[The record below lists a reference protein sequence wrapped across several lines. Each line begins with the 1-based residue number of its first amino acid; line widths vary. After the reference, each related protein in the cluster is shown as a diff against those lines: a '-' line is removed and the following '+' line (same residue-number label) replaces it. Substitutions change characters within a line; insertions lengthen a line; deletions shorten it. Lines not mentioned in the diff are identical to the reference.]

1 MSFFIGIKSCAKLYK
16 LCSSIS
22 GNMSKLKGIT
32 VKKNDNFSE
41 WYTQVVQKA
50 ELADIRY
57 DVQGFIVHM
66 PWATRITRKIY
77 EYFEEAVEADSHEP
91 MLLPTVIPE
100 ESLKKEQEHAG
111 FMPEVFWV
119 TEAGTQKLE
128 RKFALRPTG
137 ETQIYPMYSLWI
149 RSHNDLPFKRYQSR
163 ITTFRNEMQTR
174 PFLRGREFLF
184 FETHD
189 VFETHESAMEQI
201 KKDMSMMT
209 DVVQNKLF
217 IPFVFLKRPQW
228 DKFLG
233 ADNTFT
239 SDTLNPDGKRVQISS
254 THDLGQNFAKPFNVK
269 FTSRDGKEQYAY
281 QTCFGPGIWRILASI
296 IAIHGDDN
304 GLVLPFE
311 LAPIQVVIIPILFS
325 SKQNESK
332 KIAAYCSTLRM
343 QLQKSGYRVHFDARD
358 HISPGEKYNI
368 WELKGVPLRI
378 EIGPREAASK
388 TVTITRRTDRERIQ
402 TKAVIKEITKQSK
415 VVDKHVREHAQHY
428 FKNNTASASSL
439 SDVKKILEQHRG
451 FVLAPFCSTEKDGK
465 LCADELK
472 AETTAYIC
480 GTPLQEKKPKN
491 STCIVCKKPAQHIV
505 YIAKSI

>member
-1 MSFFIGIKSCAKLYK
+1 MSDKTE
-16 LCSSIS
+16 
-22 GNMSKLKGIT
+22 KGIT
-32 VKKNDNFSE
+32 VKKSENFSD
-41 WYTQVVQKA
+41 WFTQVVQKA

-57 DVQGFIVHM
+57 NVQGFIVHL
-66 PWATRITRKIY
+66 PWAMKIARKMY
-77 EYFEEAVEADSHEP
+77 QFFEDAVEADGHEP
-91 MLLPTVIPE
+91 MLFPTVIAE
-100 ESLKKEQEHAG
+100 ENLKKEEEHAG
-111 FMPEVFWV
+111 FIPEVFWV
-119 TEAGTQKLE
+119 TEAGSEKLE
-128 RKFALRPTG
+128 RKLALRPTG
-137 ETQIYPMYSLWI
+137 ETQIYPMYSLWV
-149 RSHNDLPFKRYQSR
+149 RSYNDLPFKRYQSR
-163 ITTFRNEMQTR
+163 MTVFRNEMNTR
-174 PFLRGREFLF
+174 PFMRGREFMF

-239 SDTLNPDGKRVQISS
+239 SDTLNPDGRRVQISS

-343 QLQKSGYRVHFDARD
+343 QLQKSGYRVPFDARD
-358 HISPGEKYNI
+358 QISPGEKYNI

-378 EIGPREAASK
+378 EIGPREVKSK
-388 TVTITRRTDRERIQ
+388 KVTITRRTDKQRVT
-402 TKAVIKEITKQSK
+402 TKEIVKEITKQSK
-415 VVDKHVREHAQHY
+415 IVDQHILKQAQNY

-439 SDVKKILEQHRG
+439 LE
-451 FVLAPFCSTEKDGK
+451 V
-465 LCADELK
+465 
-472 AETTAYIC
+472 
-480 GTPLQEKKPKN
+480 
-491 STCIVCKKPAQHIV
+491 
-505 YIAKSI
+505 